1 MRHSQITQR
10 ARQSSP
16 LALSNH
22 EVFAQMK
29 KLYESPEM
37 IMIALRS
44 EEIMTA
50 SDEEQFDIEVSF
62 DQLWNA

>member
-1 MRHSQITQR
+1 
-10 ARQSSP
+10 
-16 LALSNH
+16 
-22 EVFAQMK
+22 MK

-50 SDEEQFDIEVSF
+50 SNEEQFDIEVSF
-62 DQLWNA
+62 DSLWNA

>member
-1 MRHSQITQR
+1 
-10 ARQSSP
+10 
-16 LALSNH
+16 
-22 EVFAQMK
+22 MK
-29 KLYESPEM
+29 KIYESPEM
-37 IMIALRS
+37 IMIVLRS